1 MNPVLRISSLIRD
14 SVFSL
19 ARVLPYI
26 AGKPANYQEPVST
39 YQPGMAASNTPKPA
53 GLVSKLQ
60 ELADKFGHEDPA
72 GNYVQ
77 AADHPDIFKP
87 RAFPEQTVDLG
98 EILMNYATAGSA
110 DSPALLLIPGQ
121 TESWWAYEDAI
132 RLLSESYQVFAV
144 DLRGQGRST
153 WTPGRYSLD
162 AFGNDLVRFIDLVI
176 KRPTLVSGL
185 SSGGVLSAW
194 LSAFAKPGQVI
205 AAVYEDPPLFAS
217 ELTPAIGQS
226 VRQTIAGPMFRI
238 WSKWLGPQ
246 WSIGNE
252 DGMHQAMAHELPSW
266 VAKALTAIMADIKT
280 APFMGPAPELKEY
293 DPEWGD
299 AFWNGRVALTCS
311 HENMLK
317 HVKVPVLF
325 THHFRRVDPG
335 SGNLVGASSD
345 LQVEHVR
352 KLVEGTGNSF
362 TYRSFPRMPHSMH
375 EYDPVTYVTT
385 VTEWF
390 GEKGYGKA
398 LKPTQ
403 DQLPKKDSDSDSD
416 FQPASLET
424 AAPPTVKVD
433 GTWDVSVQTPI
444 GKQKV
449 KLILKSDGNVLS
461 GALDGAEG
469 RNEITEGTIDGNSI
483 FFRASIK
490 RPVKVK
496 ISYKAQIEGDKLTG
510 TAKTPLLPTINF
522 SGVRLATPS

>member
-1 MNPVLRISSLIRD
+1 MN
-14 SVFSL
+14 
-19 ARVLPYI
+19 
-26 AGKPANYQEPVST
+26 ST
-39 YQPGMAASNTPKPA
+39 YLQLRKSVRAYLPSFPTLLSKSTSSVPFPAPKYHQPAMASNNPGPA
-53 GLVSKLQ
+53 GLVPKLK
-60 ELADKFGHEDPA
+60 ELAEQFAHEDPKDRYIEA
-72 GNYVQ
+72 S
-77 AADHPDIFKP
+77 DHPNIFKP
-87 RAFPEQTVDLG
+87 RGFPEKTVNLG
-98 EILMNYATAGSA
+98 EIHMNYAVAGSESA
-110 DSPALLLIPGQ
+110 PALLLIPGQ
-121 TESWWAYEDAI
+121 TESWWAYENAM

-162 AFGNDLVRFIDLVI
+162 NFGNDLVRFIDLVVQ
-176 KRPTLVSGL
+176 RPVIVSGL

-194 LSAFAKPGQVI
+194 LSAFAKPGQVV

-238 WSKWLGPQ
+238 WHKWLGPQ

-266 VAKALTAIMADIKT
+266 VARALTAIMADTKT

-317 HVKVPVLF
+317 HVNVPVLF
-325 THHFRRVDPG
+325 THHFRRVDPS
-335 SGNLVGASSD
+335 SGNLVGALSD
-345 LQVEHVR
+345 TQVQHVQR
-352 KLVEGTGNSF
+352 LVEGAGNSF
-362 TYRSFPRMPHSMH
+362 TYRSFPKMPHSMH
-375 EYDPVTYVTT
+375 EYDPVCYVTA
-385 VTEWF
+385 VTEWLA
-390 GEKGYGKA
+390 EKGLGKA

-416 FQPASLET
+416 FQPASLDT
-424 AAPPTVKVD
+424 AAPPTVQVD
-433 GTWDVSVQTPI
+433 GVWDVSVQTPI

-449 KLILKSDGNVLS
+449 KLTLKSDGNVLS

-469 RNEITEGTIDGNSI
+469 RNEITEGTIDGSTV

-496 ISYKAQIEGDKLTG
+496 ISYKAKIDGENMIG

-522 SGVRLATPS
+522 SGVRVANE